1 MAEWIS
7 EYRLISIIYSKGPGN
22 LLHPLP
28 VGKKIYSTEPGNRLR
43 EGKYLLHDMGNLLRH
58 SHYAQVLISQPLS
71 SPSALCYHN
80 LFHIRARDLNFCP
93 ADVYVSPLV
102 LVVLGF
108 AAYTLYGRVRGGHRI
123 AFCTLARRSGCVQQE
138 PAENVCGGYP
148 QEGRGNARVSVRTGA
163 SRQQKIRARVAEG
176 SKGRARPKKGD
187 ATLKNATAGGQKF
200 GLLALKGKSKT
211 LSP

>member
-1 MAEWIS
+1 M
-7 EYRLISIIYSKGPGN
+7 P
-22 LLHPLP
+22 H
-28 VGKKIYSTEPGNRLR
+28 
-43 EGKYLLHDMGNLLRH
+43 
-58 SHYAQVLISQPLS
+58 
-71 SPSALCYHN
+71 
-80 LFHIRARDLNFCP
+80 
-93 ADVYVSPLV
+93 
-102 LVVLGF
+102 
-108 AAYTLYGRVRGGHRI
+108 AA
-123 AFCTLARRSGCVQQE
+123 LARRSGCVQQE

-211 LSP
+211 LSPENPIRCVFLMAYGGVDF

>member
-7 EYRLISIIYSKGPGN
+7 EFRLISIIYSKGPGN

-58 SHYAQVLISQPLS
+58 SRYAQVLISQPLS

-93 ADVYVSPLV
+93 PDVYVSPLV

-123 AFCTLARRSGCVQQE
+123 AFCTPRFAPPTSIHI
-138 PAENVCGGYP
+138 CGGHCLHLCHSTCHLDKAGYTT
-148 QEGRGNARVSVRTGA
+148 RVRAICRTQRSHA
-163 SRQQKIRARVAEG
+163 VAAACSKSLRKTCAEVIR
-176 SKGRARPKKGD
+176 KKGA
-187 ATLKNATAGGQKF
+187 ATRG
-200 GLLALKGKSKT
+200 
-211 LSP
+211 

>member
-58 SHYAQVLISQPLS
+58 SRYAQVLISQPLS

-123 AFCTLARRSGCVQQE
+123 AFCTPRFAPALDKAGYTTRVRAICRTQRSHAVAAACSKSLRKTC
-138 PAENVCGGYP
+138 AEV
-148 QEGRGNARVSVRTGA
+148 
-163 SRQQKIRARVAEG
+163 IR
-176 SKGRARPKKGD
+176 KKGA
-187 ATLKNATAGGQKF
+187 ATRG
-200 GLLALKGKSKT
+200 
-211 LSP
+211 

>member
-7 EYRLISIIYSKGPGN
+7 EFRLISIIYSKGPGN

-123 AFCTLARRSGCVQQE
+123 AFCTPRFAPPTSIHIF
-138 PAENVCGGYP
+138 GGHCLHLCHSTCHMHP
-148 QEGRGNARVSVRTGA
+148 LLQDPHQHP
-163 SRQQKIRARVAEG
+163 SRQ
-176 SKGRARPKKGD
+176 
-187 ATLKNATAGGQKF
+187 AG
-200 GLLALKGKSKT
+200 T
-211 LSP
+211 

>member
-7 EYRLISIIYSKGPGN
+7 EFRLISIIYSKGPGN

-58 SHYAQVLISQPLS
+58 SRYAQVLISQPLS

-123 AFCTLARRSGCVQQE
+123 AFCTPRFAPPTSIHI
-138 PAENVCGGYP
+138 CGGHCLHLCHSTCHMHP
-148 QEGRGNARVSVRTGA
+148 LLQDPHQHP
-163 SRQQKIRARVAEG
+163 SRQ
-176 SKGRARPKKGD
+176 
-187 ATLKNATAGGQKF
+187 AG
-200 GLLALKGKSKT
+200 T
-211 LSP
+211 